1 MMEPNGPPA
10 SAFETAAIEPRK
22 IAPTAAQC
30 FMPAPAKTRQY
41 YCELQSE
48 CKVSFC
54 SQRVWGPKNGEPPE
68 RYAFLWLAER
78 EGFEPP
84 IGLHL
89 CRISSA
95 VHSTTLPPLRCH
107 EGADE

>member
-54 SQRVWGPKNGEPPE
+54 SQQVWGPKNGEPPE
-68 RYAFLWLAER
+68 RYAFFALPERGVTFHSGDMGYTIGPFAGSAKCPGRCVNLW
-78 EGFEPP
+78 
-84 IGLHL
+84 
-89 CRISSA
+89 
-95 VHSTTLPPLRCH
+95 TN
-107 EGADE
+107 D